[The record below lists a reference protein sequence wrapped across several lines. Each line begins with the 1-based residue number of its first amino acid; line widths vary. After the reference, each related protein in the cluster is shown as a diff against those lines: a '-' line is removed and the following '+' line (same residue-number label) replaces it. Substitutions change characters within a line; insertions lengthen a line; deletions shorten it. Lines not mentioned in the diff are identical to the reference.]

1 MSINK
6 NDICK
11 TYKNNI
17 LSEQEKEILVQCI
30 NEIKKVMYKEYNA
43 NIINKYINK
52 NTLEHFSCAVLLD
65 CITINNQDLIK
76 NNIRFKSFLRLN
88 LMYLIHYHEQYMQ
101 NILEQHF
108 ADIHKII
115 IIDCQDNFIKNM
127 VSKTNYFFIENNLE
141 EFILVLL
148 QLFAYTIFILKVDV
162 IADININ
169 NSIDLIELFILLS
182 NNEEIRE
189 YLNYILYKVNDKLIN
204 KNIESTVRLT
214 ILEKFFQDREL
225 LQFDEDDGC
234 IWEYTIVEYNDAF
247 SEEFQRKTIDQK
259 IEEYLVDINQ
269 NI

>member
-76 NNIRFKSFLRLN
+76 NNIRFKSFLRLS

-127 VSKTNYFFIENNLE
+127 VSKANYFFIENNLE
-141 EFILVLL
+141 EFILALL